1 MKKLI
6 NLFFLFSI
14 IFLVGGCGK
23 KQEELPE
30 NASLFYIYTLNK
42 EETKVEKYQCS
53 TELTDTKEQLNF
65 LLSQLKTVPENTEL
79 HQTITDEMGL
89 ESFSLTDGRL
99 TLHFGDG
106 YKNLSATSEVLTRA
120 AIVRTVCQIEGVE
133 YVSFMINDTA
143 LLNASGTPVGVMT
156 ADQFLDNE
164 GGEMNAY
171 EKANLTLYFATEDGK
186 HLKAY
191 SKTQV
196 YNSNISLEK
205 LVVEQIVAGP
215 EGENMGNPTI
225 NPDTKV
231 LSVTVKDRVCY
242 VNLSKEF
249 LTQTYDVSAE
259 ATVYSLVNSLVEL
272 TDINKVQI
280 AVDGETTQVFRETI
294 PLSTVFERNLEIM
307 E

>member
-1 MKKLI
+1 MKRLK
-6 NLFFLFSI
+6 NLFFLLSMM
-14 IFLVGGCGK
+14 FLIGGCGA
-23 KQEELPE
+23 KQEEVPE
-30 NASLFYIYTLNK
+30 NATSFYVYSLNK
-42 EETKVEKYQCS
+42 DETKVEKYKCI

-65 LLSQLKTVPENTEL
+65 LLSELKAVPENTEL
-79 HQTITDEMGL
+79 HQTITEEMGL
-89 ESFSLTDGRL
+89 DSFSLSDGRL
-99 TLHFGDG
+99 TLYFSEG

-120 AIVRTVCQIEGVE
+120 AIVRTVCQVEGIE
-133 YVSFMINDTA
+133 YVSFMVNDTA

-164 GGEMNAY
+164 GGEINAY
-171 EKANLTLYFATEDGK
+171 EKANLTLYFATEDGQ

-205 LVVEQIVAGP
+205 LVAEQIVAGP
-215 EGENMGNPTI
+215 EGENMGNPTV

-242 VNLSKEF
+242 VNLSKDF

-259 ATVYSLVNSLVEL
+259 VTIYSLVNSLVEL
-272 TDINKVQI
+272 NNVNKVQI
-280 AVDGETTQVFRETI
+280 AVEGETFQVFRETI
-294 PLSTVFERNLEIM
+294 PLSNVFERNLEIM